1 MKMQMISP
9 FRIYN
14 TPEAM
19 PGFHLNMVSVY
30 AGNAVPTT
38 APEKDLFSRCAV
50 ILRKFIA
57 TISGGQE

>member
-14 TPEAM
+14 APEAM

-30 AGNAVPTT
+30 AGDAVPTT

-57 TISGGQE
+57 TISGRQE